1 MLIVFQV
8 IASLFDF
15 WPFTKLKQPWRGVVL
30 SAALIPASL
39 IAWNICLWFF
49 GEYAVEKTLGLVEAP
64 MLLGMLTLSTLFGGW
79 PANKLRQPLKGAV
92 LLILSIVIE
101 AIGYLILS
109 ALGCW

>member
-1 MLIVFQV
+1 
-8 IASLFDF
+8 
-15 WPFTKLKQPWRGVVL
+15 
-30 SAALIPASL
+30 
-39 IAWNICLWFF
+39 
-49 GEYAVEKTLGLVEAP
+49 

-109 ALGCW
+109 ALGCWWYPAWAEDPTALYTLWIYVTASILDVVLPFMMIYALWDLYPATS